1 LDQRRRADLED
12 GGAGGDHGEGRL
24 DAGRGVGRGGGGD
37 EAALQLV
44 GGGGGRLD
52 LAGVL
57 LGGPLA
63 AAGAAAHEGVDAHL
77 SSLVPCVRACAAARV
92 SGKKGAEALVGR
104 TLAMGGPVLCVVVVF
119 LGPCWRGKSRV
130 GGSD

>member
-1 LDQRRRADLED
+1 VQTLDQRRRADLED

-24 DAGRGVGRGGGGD
+24 DAGCGVGRGGGGD

-63 AAGAAAHEGVDAHL
+63 AAGA
-77 SSLVPCVRACAAARV
+77 
-92 SGKKGAEALVGR
+92 
-104 TLAMGGPVLCVVVVF
+104 CVVVGARTHNLVHKRF
-119 LGPCWRGKSRV
+119 KRIHLTSAVVVLLCYMLNSYLIYV
-130 GGSD
+130 NYYF